1 MLIRNILIAFTTSCV
16 SIFDISNDILYT
28 SSFSHYSFT
37 SSTANNADF
46 RLTQIL
52 HVPLYFIGQ
61 KFSHEQIQHGLL
73 FTKRIAWFVAF
84 ATSTLYF
91 PTVWNLVSVFK
102 KISPFYFFYGA
113 FWSKIGD
120 LNSHP
125 QFGKLMCW
133 PLTLILHIKVGSQAL
148 PVPYLTWF
156 FWRDGFTTNSPLVLT
171 TAFTQVTREGLLDF
185 HIYNMTKKT
194 SDLPLNA
201 KNTPTFVLKAGAFLR
216 LYQFLVWLFH
226 HYFIVKQRHLLE

>member
-28 SSFSHYSFT
+28 SFT
-37 SSTANNADF
+37 STNTDF
-46 RLTQIL
+46 RFIQIL

-91 PTVWNLVSVFK
+91 PTIWNLVSVFK

-148 PVPYLTWF
+148 HVPYLTWF
-156 FWRDGFTTNSPLVLT
+156 FWRDGFTTNSPLVFT
-171 TAFTQVTREGLLDF
+171 AAFTQVIRDGLLDF
-185 HIYNMTKKT
+185 HIYIWRKR
-194 SDLPLNA
+194 
-201 KNTPTFVLKAGAFLR
+201 R
-216 LYQFLVWLFH
+216 L
-226 HYFIVKQRHLLE
+226 ICP

>member
-28 SSFSHYSFT
+28 SFT
-37 SSTANNADF
+37 STNADF
-46 RLTQIL
+46 RFIQIL

-73 FTKRIAWFVAF
+73 FTKRIAWFVSS

-148 PVPYLTWF
+148 PCAIFNVVFLTRWFHHKLSACFYGGFYASHTRTRGTTWF
-156 FWRDGFTTNSPLVLT
+156 S
-171 TAFTQVTREGLLDF
+171 
-185 HIYNMTKKT
+185 
-194 SDLPLNA
+194 
-201 KNTPTFVLKAGAFLR
+201 
-216 LYQFLVWLFH
+216 
-226 HYFIVKQRHLLE
+226 HL

>member
-1 MLIRNILIAFTTSCV
+1 MNKYNTDCFSQNVLLDLLHLQRQLC
-16 SIFDISNDILYT
+16 ISQPFGICFLY
-28 SSFSHYSFT
+28 S
-37 SSTANNADF
+37 
-46 RLTQIL
+46 
-52 HVPLYFIGQ
+52 
-61 KFSHEQIQHGLL
+61 
-73 FTKRIAWFVAF
+73 
-84 ATSTLYF
+84 
-91 PTVWNLVSVFK
+91 K

-156 FWRDGFTTNSPLVLT
+156 FWRDGFTTNSPLVFT
-171 TAFTQVTREGLLDF
+171 AAFTQVTREREGLLDF

-216 LYQFLVWLFH
+216 LYQFLVWLFP
-226 HYFIVKQRHLLE
+226 HYFIVKQRYLLE

>member
-1 MLIRNILIAFTTSCV
+1 MYLARGTGKNSHSSQKKCYVSAHFRCLLTIFMLIRNILIAFTTSCV

-28 SSFSHYSFT
+28 SSFSHHSFT

-46 RLTQIL
+46 RFIQIL

-73 FTKRIAWFVAF
+73 FTQRIAWFVES

-156 FWRDGFTTNSPLVLT
+156 FWRDGFTTNSPLVFT
-171 TAFTQVTREGLLDF
+171 AAFTQVTREREGLLDF
-185 HIYNMTKKT
+185 HIYIWRKK
-194 SDLPLNA
+194 
-201 KNTPTFVLKAGAFLR
+201 R
-216 LYQFLVWLFH
+216 L
-226 HYFIVKQRHLLE
+226 ICP

>member
-1 MLIRNILIAFTTSCV
+1 MSGNICYVSAHFRYLLTTFVLIRNILIAFTTSCV

-28 SSFSHYSFT
+28 SFT
-37 SSTANNADF
+37 STNADF
-46 RLTQIL
+46 RFIQIL

-73 FTKRIAWFVAF
+73 FTKRIAWFVSS

-133 PLTLILHIKVGSQAL
+133 PLTLILHIKMGSQAL

-156 FWRDGFTTNSPLVLT
+156 FDEMVSPQTLRL
-171 TAFTQVTREGLLDF
+171 
-185 HIYNMTKKT
+185 
-194 SDLPLNA
+194 
-201 KNTPTFVLKAGAFLR
+201 FLR
-216 LYQFLVWLFH
+216 
-226 HYFIVKQRHLLE
+226 RLLRKSHENERDYLIFTSIIWRKKRPICP

>member
-16 SIFDISNDILYT
+16 SIFDISNGILYT
-28 SSFSHYSFT
+28 SSFSHHSFT

-46 RLTQIL
+46 RFIQIL

-61 KFSHEQIQHGLL
+61 KFSHEQIQHGLF
-73 FTKRIAWFVAF
+73 FTKRIAWFVSS

-148 PVPYLTWF
+148 PRAIFNVVFLTRWFHHKLSACFYGGFYASHTKGTTWF
-156 FWRDGFTTNSPLVLT
+156 SHL
-171 TAFTQVTREGLLDF
+171 
-185 HIYNMTKKT
+185 YMTKKT

-201 KNTPTFVLKAGAFLR
+201 KKHPYFRFESRGVFAPVSVFSLTVSS
-216 LYQFLVWLFH
+216 LF
-226 HYFIVKQRHLLE
+226 YS